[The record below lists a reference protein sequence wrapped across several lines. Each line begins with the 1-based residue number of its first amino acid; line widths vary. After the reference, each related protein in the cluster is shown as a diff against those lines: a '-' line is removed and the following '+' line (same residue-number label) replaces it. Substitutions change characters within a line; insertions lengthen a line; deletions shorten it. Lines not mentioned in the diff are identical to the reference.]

1 MDKLYQQLIT
11 VPLLLQ
17 IIVYTFIATAAILL
31 VILIIKRKDK
41 HISDKLENCFVITF
55 SAGLLLFLIIISY
68 ALALALKLHPYSVTK
83 QNNHIILKSNS
94 AFLESAKLSIE
105 KELKDGYLVEYNSN
119 YYKIKKSDITD

>member
-41 HISDKLENCFVITF
+41 HISDKLENCFIITF

-68 ALALALKLHPYSVTK
+68 ALALAPKLHPYSVTK

-119 YYKIKKSDITD
+119 YHKIKKSDITD

>member
-1 MDKLYQQLIT
+1 MSKLYQQLIT

-41 HISDKLENCFVITF
+41 HISDKLENYFLITF
-55 SAGLLLFLIIISY
+55 SAGLLLFLITISY
-68 ALALALKLHPYSVTK
+68 GLLLAPKLHPYSVTK
-83 QNNHIILKSNS
+83 QDNHIILKSNS

-105 KELKDGYLVEYNSN
+105 KELKDGYLVEYKEN
-119 YYKIKKSDITD
+119 YYKINKTDITD